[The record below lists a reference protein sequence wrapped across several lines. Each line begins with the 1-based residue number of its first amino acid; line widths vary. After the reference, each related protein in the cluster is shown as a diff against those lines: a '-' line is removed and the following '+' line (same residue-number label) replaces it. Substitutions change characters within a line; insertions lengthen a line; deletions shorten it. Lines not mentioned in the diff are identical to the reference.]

1 MREITWAVVMLAAAG
16 LWGCDPSGSSIG
28 DDDDVTSGDDDV
40 TGDDDDSGDDTPAD
54 CTHPDEATL
63 AQLFAEVDEY
73 LTAEDPGDDPAIL
86 AKLDDEYAGVCFEHF
101 ADAIRARPGDAVFE
115 PGVAPQDY
123 FVEHWETT
131 QEVYVY
137 VPGGL
142 AADARPP
149 LIVWLHGAG
158 ADTGATWANNPIF
171 QELADAQGAILAAP
185 TSDAI
190 CDWSATESCGAQVLS
205 VVRHLKRRFP
215 IDDDRVYLTGHS
227 MGGRGSFTMGLT
239 YPSTYAGLL
248 PSAATIG
255 ATAAT
260 LDVDYH
266 EAYCRPHVENALH
279 LRVELHTGLLDNE
292 WLVAQNEGASVAF
305 DALGYDFEWLAMPEA
320 GHAFDPTV
328 WSEGMARVM
337 QHARDPY
344 PAHVIWNQAEH
355 GSSYYDYLFLHE
367 GMDPPEFWLRL
378 GDRADSQALGRVE
391 GTIDG
396 DTLVVSTGNVT
407 ELTVMLADELV
418 DLDGDLTVEVDG
430 EVWFAG
436 RVERSAYLALTGA
449 RESSERSMVY
459 AAQLHGD
466 VPGEG
471 RSPGAADE

>member
-1 MREITWAVVMLAAAG
+1 MREFLWMVVLLFAP
-16 LWGCDPSGSSIG
+16 LTWGCDQGGSNAGDDDAADDDDSETDDDDSTGG
-28 DDDDVTSGDDDV
+28 DDDD
-40 TGDDDDSGDDTPAD
+40 TPTD
-54 CTHPDEATL
+54 CTHPDEDTL
-63 AQLFAEVDEY
+63 AQLYAEVHAY
-73 LTAEDPGDDPAIL
+73 LTAEDPGDDPAVL
-86 AKLDDEYAGVCFEHF
+86 AKLDDEYADVCFDHF
-101 ADAIRARPGDAVFE
+101 ADAIRARPTATFE
-115 PGVAPQDY
+115 PGAGPQDY

-142 AADARPP
+142 AEDARPP

-158 ADTGATWANNPIF
+158 SDTGQTWANNPIF

-185 TSDAI
+185 TSDEI

-205 VVRHLKRRFP
+205 VVRHLKRRYP

-266 EAYCRPHVENALH
+266 EAYCFPHVENALH
-279 LRVELHTGLLDNE
+279 QRVELHTGLLDNE
-292 WLVAQNEGASVAF
+292 WLVAQNEGASAAF
-305 DALGYDFEWLAMPEA
+305 GSLGYDFQWLAMPDA
-320 GHAFDPTV
+320 GHAFDPIV

-337 QHARDPY
+337 EHAREPY
-344 PAHVIWNQAEH
+344 PSHVIWNQAEH

-378 GDRADSQALGRVE
+378 DDRADSQALGRVE
-391 GTIDG
+391 GTVDG
-396 DTLVVSTGNVT
+396 ATLAVVTENVT

-418 DLDGDLTVEVDG
+418 DLDGEVTVEVDG
-430 EVWFAG
+430 EVWFQG
-436 RVERSAYLALTGA
+436 NVERSAYLALTSA
-449 RESSERSMVY
+449 RERSERSMVF
-459 AAQLHGD
+459 AARLRGD
-466 VPGEG
+466 IPGSGEV
-471 RSPGAADE
+471 D